1 MGRKSGQAGR
11 GPATADP
18 PQRKVAGVQ
27 QQQATRTGRPDAAHK
42 RQMVG
47 GALKRPAAVK
57 RVARIVDTK
66 QKVNNKGGKAR
77 NVSEGNESDD
87 EDDDDFDDDDDDDDD
102 GEEEESDDDDEVGG
116 RARPG
121 PKRSALATTAN
132 NSKRD
137 SAATAKSRPEK
148 SSGYPH
154 IPPFS

>member
-18 PQRKVAGVQ
+18 PQRKVAGLQQ
-27 QQQATRTGRPDAAHK
+27 QQQATRTGRADAAHK

-47 GALKRPAAVK
+47 GALKRPAAIK
-57 RVARIVDTK
+57 RAARIVDTK

-87 EDDDDFDDDDDDDDD
+87 EDDDDFNDDDDDDEDED
-102 GEEEESDDDDEVGG
+102 EEESDDEVGG

-132 NSKRD
+132 NRD
-137 SAATAKSRPEK
+137 SATAKSRPEK

-154 IPPFS
+154 IPPLLSTN